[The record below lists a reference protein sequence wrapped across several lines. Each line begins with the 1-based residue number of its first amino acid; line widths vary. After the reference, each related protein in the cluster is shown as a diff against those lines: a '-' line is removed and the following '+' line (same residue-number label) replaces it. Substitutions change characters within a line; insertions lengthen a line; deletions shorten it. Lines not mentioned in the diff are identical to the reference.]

1 MAKKVNYGKVLVT
14 IFLTCL
20 IWVWADL
27 AEDETLTLS
36 NAAVTIAQS
45 SGSNLWVSF
54 DENSSVLIDN
64 VVLKGSVSRIAE
76 FGRKMKEDS
85 AVFEFILDPQQA
97 ITQADEDTFNIDV
110 ADMVRQNEQ
119 VRHYGLTVELCEP
132 AMVTVNVVELV
143 KKSLTVKCFD
153 ENGNEIKTKA
163 IVPAQVE
170 MFVPQDW
177 DGEKLV
183 AEAVLSPLEESQA
196 RASVIKIPFIE
207 LGDERREAP
216 LPVKITT
223 SIELGDERR
232 EAPLP
237 VKITTSGQEDRLSDY
252 TITMVT
258 MKFSTSSVLQGYE
271 VQVSNLDQVIGPIA
285 IRATAEAK
293 RAFENQPYQ
302 VRLEIDD
309 ADAASTEEI
318 RREIVYNFPEEFVR
332 RDEIRLSQNQQPVEA
347 RFKLIALEPAEEP

>member
-223 SIELGDERR
+223 S
-232 EAPLP
+232 
-237 VKITTSGQEDRLSDY
+237 GQEDRLSDY